1 MLEPFFQALRN
12 LSARVVTPS
21 RNTSA
26 QWQATAPV
34 IRQMSFFSAT
44 VDKARTLQAY
54 KDMIQSWIEGATE
67 EIDGPF
73 GKATVYKTGG
83 QADFIE
89 QAREFAVKQGL
100 ASPEDFK
107 DKRISNIVG
116 SERLKLV
123 FNTNIQ
129 QAQRL
134 AIWQSNV
141 SDEDRI
147 NSYPAAQFLRSPGAT
162 TPRPRHVAAEGE
174 IRRWDD
180 FAFWTY
186 QNSSE
191 IGGFDVPWG
200 PFGFNSYM
208 YQQLVNRKTAERL
221 GLVRPGERIRPI
233 NGARWGATLPE
244 KLARSAKAE
253 TKKFGP
259 EVKAKLYADLRAQF
273 GDRVFA
279 PDGSLDLARLV
290 KK

>member
-12 LSARVVTPS
+12 LASRVITPS

-54 KDMIQSWIEGATE
+54 KDLIQNWIEGATE
-67 EIDGPF
+67 EIEGPY

-89 QAREFAVKQGL
+89 QAREFAVRQGF
-100 ASPEDFK
+100 ATPEDFK

-147 NSYPAAQFLRSPGAT
+147 NRYPAAQFLRSPGAT

-208 YQQLVNRKTAERL
+208 YQQPVNRKTAERL
-221 GLVRPGERIRPI
+221 GLVRPGERIRAI

-244 KLARSAKAE
+244 KLANGSKAE
-253 TKKFGP
+253 IKKLSP
-259 EVKAKLYADLRAQF
+259 EIKAKLKADLRAQF
-273 GDRVFA
+273 GDLIFDA
-279 PDGSLDLARLV
+279 DGSLNLLAVV
-290 KK
+290 KR